1 MQGGTQCLPAPTS
14 GTVAVRCES
23 PCSAPMPVMPSCGPL
38 RRALLPLVVLAT
50 AVPALAQEAAP
61 VAAPATSTIVRDI
74 PRASGDIVVDG
85 VLDDAAWSTATPI
98 DLAFEVTPNDN
109 TPAPVKTTARM
120 AYTDDALLIAFHAE
134 DPDPAKLRAFL
145 RDRDAL
151 YSDDFVGVMLD
162 TFDDQRRAYEFFV
175 NPFGV
180 QADLIKEEATN
191 TEDDSWD
198 GLWESAAKVT
208 ATGYDVEIRIPFA
221 TLRFRD
227 TDGTRRWGA
236 TFLRIRPRDFRYQYF
251 SNRVERGSKCLTCTF
266 DKVDGFVGVK
276 QGKNL
281 EITPTLTVLHAEAR
295 ARPGAEWTSEGTDIE
310 PGVDIAWAPSPNL
323 TLNATLNPDFSQVE
337 TDQAQLD
344 LNTSFALFFPEKRPF
359 FLEGADYFTTPLQV
373 LYTRQIADPDGGLR
387 VTGRNGG
394 QAYGAILARD
404 ATTQLLVPGPLGS
417 SFRFLEQSADDFVG
431 RYRYD
436 LDAYTSVGAV
446 ATYRAGEGYRNSVGG
461 VDARWQ
467 KDAHT
472 LTGQWLGSDSAYPD
486 GLALRDTAPKGDALY
501 LKYGFANRNWRF
513 NAQHQKLDDG
523 FRADLGFITQ
533 VGYDKQLLGGGHTWF
548 LPKGSTVSR
557 IEFNGDWDITHRFD
571 GQLLE
576 KELEGY
582 LAARASR
589 QGYYELGGLTRTR
602 FWNGQMFDEHWG
614 AFYFELVPWAPIKVG
629 GNFEDGRALDLL
641 ASRTGHLIDAEP
653 FVQLDIGRGIN
664 VNLNYTLQRLERD
677 GGTAYDA
684 RVLDSRL
691 SWQFDPRQRVRLSV
705 QTSDIDRDPA
715 LYDAPVLRHSSD
727 VAAQL
732 LYSYKLNPRSA
743 VYAGYS
749 EGGFEDDEVRS
760 LFTNTRSLFLKISYA
775 WQPG

>member
-1 MQGGTQCLPAPTS
+1 MPASNST
-14 GTVAVRCES
+14 G
-23 PCSAPMPVMPSCGPL
+23 APRL
-38 RRALLPLVVLAT
+38 ALLPVALLLAFASAPSLAADVSEQAAGEPAVVA
-50 AVPALAQEAAP
+50 
-61 VAAPATSTIVRDI
+61 RDI
-74 PRASGDIVVDG
+74 PRVSGDIVVDG
-85 VLDDAAWSTATPI
+85 VLDDAAWAEAAPI
-98 DLAFEVTPNDN
+98 DLAFEVTPGDN
-109 TPAPVKTTARM
+109 TPAPVKTTARV
-120 AYTDDALLIAFHAE
+120 AYTDDALLIAFHSE
-134 DPDPAKLRAFL
+134 DPDPSKIHAFL

-191 TEDDSWD
+191 SEDDSWD
-198 GLWESAAKVT
+198 GIWSSAGRITKD
-208 ATGYDVEIRIPFA
+208 GYDVEIRIPFA

-227 TDGTRRWGA
+227 TTGERRWGA
-236 TFLRIRPRDFRYQYF
+236 TFLRVRPREYRYQYF
-251 SNRVERGSKCLTCTF
+251 SNRVERGARCLTCTF

-281 EITPTLTVLHAEAR
+281 EITPTLTVTHAEER
-295 ARPGAEWTSEGTDIE
+295 ASPNAPWTGEGTDIE
-310 PGVDIAWAPSPNL
+310 PGLDVAWAPSPNL

-394 QAYGAILARD
+394 QAYGAIVARD
-404 ATTQLLVPGPLGS
+404 ATTQLLVPGPTGS

-436 LDAYTSVGAV
+436 LDAHTSIGAI
-446 ATYRAGEGYRNSVGG
+446 ATYRAGEDYRNGLAG

-467 KDAHT
+467 KDEHT
-472 LTGQWLGSDSAYPD
+472 LRGQFLHSDSAYPD
-486 GLALRDTAPKGDALY
+486 GLALRDTAPKGDAFY
-501 LKYGFANRNWRF
+501 ANYQYSSRNWRA
-513 NAQHQKLDDG
+513 NLGEWKVDDG

-533 VGYDKQLLGGGHTWF
+533 VGYDKQLVGGGHTWF
-548 LPKGSTVSR
+548 MPKGSNVTR

-576 KELEGY
+576 REVEGY
-582 LAARASR
+582 LSARASR
-589 QGYYELGGLTRTR
+589 QGYYELGGLARER
-602 FWNGQMFDEHWG
+602 FWNGQMFDESFG
-614 AFYFELVPWAPIKVG
+614 TFYFELVPWSPMKVG
-629 GNFEDGRALDLL
+629 GNFQVGDGLDLL
-641 ASRTGHLIDAEP
+641 ASEVGHLVDMEP
-653 FVQLDIGRGIN
+653 FVQLDVGRGIN
-664 VNLNYTLQRLERD
+664 VNLAYTRQRMTRD
-677 GGTAYDA
+677 GGTAFDA
-684 RVLDSRL
+684 SVLDSRV
-691 SWQFDPRQRVRLSV
+691 SWQFDPRQRLRLSV
-705 QTSDIDRDPA
+705 QDSDIDRDQA
-715 LYDAPVLRHSSD
+715 LYPVPVLHHSGD

-743 VYAGYS
+743 IYAGYS
-749 EGGFEDDEVRS
+749 QGGYSDDEVRDI
-760 LFTNTRSLFLKISYA
+760 FTNTRSLFLKLTYA